1 MQDKPKIS
9 IISPSKNTG
18 RFAKE
23 TIDSILA
30 QSYPQ
35 WEHIVVD
42 GVSTDETLDVIREY
56 PHIRCIS
63 EEDSGPDEAFRKG
76 LAIAKGEYVMF
87 CGISD
92 GYLDKNWFK
101 KCVSILNNHSE
112 ISLVWGFPQYM
123 SEDGILGRISY
134 DYFFD
139 DPPPQG
145 ADFIY
150 FWLKTHFYLPEGNFC
165 VRKRVIDDCYP
176 LFDPQNV
183 GQENAILS
191 FNYNFNTQGYLPFF
205 IPVVANYGRIHQDA
219 GGQRQ
224 MANGQMKK
232 WIERYHNDIDKY
244 INNLFKG
251 RMIHRFKDGFAN
263 IISEE
268 FDINKSKNNK
278 INRQFNRKWYHNVI
292 KMVLG

>member
-1 MQDKPKIS
+1 M
-9 IISPSKNTG
+9 
-18 RFAKE
+18 
-23 TIDSILA
+23 
-30 QSYPQ
+30 
-35 WEHIVVD
+35 
-42 GVSTDETLDVIREY
+42 
-56 PHIRCIS
+56 
-63 EEDSGPDEAFRKG
+63 
-76 LAIAKGEYVMF
+76 
-87 CGISD
+87 
-92 GYLDKNWFK
+92 
-101 KCVSILNNHSE
+101 
-112 ISLVWGFPQYM
+112 
-123 SEDGILGRISY
+123 ISY

-150 FWLKTHFYLPEGNFC
+150 FWLKTHFHFPEGNFC
-165 VRKRVIDDCYP
+165 VRKNVIDDCFP
-176 LFDPQNV
+176 LFDPQHV
-183 GQENAILS
+183 EEENGFLS

-224 MANGQMKK
+224 MASGQMKK

>member
-1 MQDKPKIS
+1 MDECFPLVDPKNI
-9 IISPSKNTG
+9 G
-18 RFAKE
+18 
-23 TIDSILA
+23 
-30 QSYPQ
+30 
-35 WEHIVVD
+35 
-42 GVSTDETLDVIREY
+42 
-56 PHIRCIS
+56 
-63 EEDSGPDEAFRKG
+63 EECKF
-76 LAIAKGEYVMF
+76 
-87 CGISD
+87 
-92 GYLDKNWFK
+92 
-101 KCVSILNNHSE
+101 
-112 ISLVWGFPQYM
+112 
-123 SEDGILGRISY
+123 
-134 DYFFD
+134 
-139 DPPPQG
+139 
-145 ADFIY
+145 
-150 FWLKTHFYLPEGNFC
+150 
-165 VRKRVIDDCYP
+165 
-176 LFDPQNV
+176 
-183 GQENAILS
+183 LS